1 MTIEEIVKKEI
12 EKNRR
17 MVEVNKQVAQSIL
30 EALKGE

>member
-17 MVEVNKQVAQSIL
+17 MVDVNKQVTQSIL